1 MWLSPMRLEL
11 FPRCR
16 GVHEEGGRQP
26 IAMIAIF
33 FNIAKSRRLLAQ
45 MDFLNSNSHVLN
57 PDIRFIEMQR
67 LSRSLLLRYIGIS
80 LALVWL

>member
-1 MWLSPMRLEL
+1 MCLWPMRLET

-16 GVHEEGGRQP
+16 GVHEEGPLGRRQP

-57 PDIRFIEMQR
+57 PEH
-67 LSRSLLLRYIGIS
+67 SVY
-80 LALVWL
+80 